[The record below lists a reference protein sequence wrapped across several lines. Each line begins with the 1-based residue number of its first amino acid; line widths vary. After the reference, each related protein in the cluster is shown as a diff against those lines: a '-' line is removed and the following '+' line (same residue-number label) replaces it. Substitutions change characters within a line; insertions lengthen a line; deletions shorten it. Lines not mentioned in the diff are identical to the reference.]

1 MLAGWTMPRSN
12 LLQRL
17 AAKMRLLEAC
27 YTPSR
32 SSRQKGLHE
41 EQSRNILARL
51 HRNYTRLIALFFGVP
66 DHRIRLEISELGT
79 QWNLRIALPY
89 AAPAAERVRRLR
101 ERRDRG
107 VALVARI
114 EISEDSVAALV
125 ESGRLVATLR
135 PAAGRKRFETTRIR
149 RP

>member
-1 MLAGWTMPRSN
+1 M
-12 LLQRL
+12 
-17 AAKMRLLEAC
+17 
-27 YTPSR
+27 
-32 SSRQKGLHE
+32 
-41 EQSRNILARL
+41 
-51 HRNYTRLIALFFGVP
+51 IALFLGVP

-107 VALVARI
+107 VILMARV
-114 EISEDSVAALV
+114 EVSETAVAALV
-125 ESGRLVATLR
+125 ESDRLVATLR
-135 PAAGRKRFETTRIR
+135 PAAGRKRFATTLIR